1 MKLSN
6 KLFLLLSFFALLS
19 LPACNDDDIDDN
31 PDEEVITT
39 LNYSL
44 FSTSAPSV
52 TLSFRDLDGDGGTA
66 PTISGGT
73 LMANTTYTGTV
84 EFLNESV
91 TPTEVVTEEIEE
103 EDDEHQ
109 LFFVPSTSLNATVE
123 YTDTDDDGNPVGLST
138 TLMTGEASDGQLTII
153 LRHQPNKS
161 ADGVA
166 GGDIEN
172 AGGETD
178 IEVTFD
184 VTIQ

>member
-19 LPACNDDDIDDN
+19 LPACNDDEGPED
-31 PDEEVITT
+31 PEEVITT

-44 FSTSAPSV
+44 FTTSGQVV
-52 TLSFRDLDGDGGTA
+52 TLSFSDLDGDGGND
-66 PTISGGT
+66 PVISGGT
-73 LMANTTYTGTV
+73 LMANTTYIGTAD
-84 EFLNESV
+84 FLNESV
-91 TPTEVVTEEIEE
+91 TPVEIVTEEIEE

-109 LFFVPSTSLNATVE
+109 LFFIPSSSLNATVT
-123 YTDTDDDGNPVGLST
+123 YSDMDDDGNPIGLSS
-138 TLMTGEASDGQLTII
+138 TLVTGEASDGQLTII
-153 LRHQPNKS
+153 LRHQPDK
-161 ADGVA
+161 AAEGVA
-166 GGDIEN
+166 AGNIEN